1 MAIFS
6 LETQE
11 KAKAIILTGLR
22 AQSHGSVRFCDIHAD
37 VRLNAVD
44 EEALFVSVIYE
55 GPREDLNVHLLNSL
69 HGEIEPQLI
78 KAGIL
83 TIPVVSYI
91 PKDDFDRLM
100 SERAIARPWDRHG

>member
-1 MAIFS
+1 MAIS
-6 LETQE
+6 LEMQE
-11 KAKAIILTGLR
+11 KAKAIILAGLR
-22 AQSHGSVRFCDIHAD
+22 AQSHGSARFCDIHAD

-55 GPREDLNVHLLNSL
+55 GPRKDLNVHLLNSL